1 MSNLHSTDSLKNQ
14 DMVAHTPNYQGGG
27 GAVSR
32 FVTPG
37 GHPEDNSQPA
47 FPVFH
52 RKFGNPAPLGLM
64 A

>member
-1 MSNLHSTDSLKNQ
+1 MSSPTVEKMTHQNGSSPEYTGS
-14 DMVAHTPNYQGGG
+14 GGQI
-27 GAVSR
+27 SR

-37 GHPEDNSQPA
+37 GHPMDNSQPA
-47 FPVFH
+47 LPVFH